1 MSVQDLRREKER
13 LSIEGC
19 KKRRI
24 AASFL
29 LFPAQSLLRALQA
42 QIPVSQRLPTG
53 SRPFSH
59 LQFSAAAVEP
69 PKAENVNTKNGF
81 RSMSAS

>member
-19 KKRRI
+19 KKNALLRR
-24 AASFL
+24 SFF
-29 LFPAQSLLRALQA
+29 FPAQSLLRALQA

-69 PKAENVNTKNGF
+69 SKTENINTKNGF
-81 RSMSAS
+81 RSMSAP